1 MRVTRPLGLEVDRPT
16 DPIDREAL
24 RAYLEALPADS
35 RPRVVIVVPAYNEAE
50 ALPSVLAR
58 MPKELA
64 GEAPLVVVVSDGSTD
79 DTATV
84 ARAHGV
90 TACESPINRGQ
101 GAALRLGYL
110 IALALR
116 AEVIAVVDADGQWD
130 PSDLAGAVD
139 LVVARKA
146 DFVQG
151 SRVLGASEVGD
162 PLRDVGVSF
171 FGWLVSWMIG
181 QRVTDTTSGLR
192 VFSTRIAARL
202 RLDQPQ
208 YQAGELL
215 ISVAYAGAAI
225 AEFPVVM
232 AKRFAGHSKKAHNA
246 LYGWFYLRA
255 VVRTWLRERWLAPL

>member
-1 MRVTRPLGLEVDRPT
+1 MRVTRPLGLEAERPS

-24 RAYLEALPADS
+24 RAYLEALTLDAT
-35 RPRVVIVVPAYNEAE
+35 PRVVVVVPAYNEAD
-50 ALPSVLAR
+50 ALPSVLDR

-64 GEAPLVVVVSDGSTD
+64 GGEPLVVVVSDGSTD
-79 DTATV
+79 ATDEV
-84 ARAHGV
+84 ARAHGATV
-90 TACESPINRGQ
+90 CHTPINRGQ

-110 IALALR
+110 IALALD
-116 AEVIAVVDADGQWD
+116 AEIIGVVDADGQWD
-130 PSDLAGAVD
+130 PTDLDPAID
-139 LVVARKA
+139 LLLARRA

-162 PLRDVGVSF
+162 PVRDLGVRF
-171 FGWLVSWMIG
+171 FSWLVSWMVG

-192 VFSTRIAARL
+192 VMPTRIAARL

-215 ISVAYAGAAI
+215 LSVAFAGATI

-232 AKRFAGHSKKAHNA
+232 AKRVAGRSKKAHNV